1 MARTD
6 LLGTAA
12 WPLGLIYVKPSQAQN
27 DTVIYL
33 CVDNMPILDR
43 LVNHYPGFLPSI
55 LSG

>member
-12 WPLGLIYVKPSQAQN
+12 WSLGLIYVKSSQAQN
-27 DTVIYL
+27 DAVIYL

-43 LVNHYPGFLPSI
+43 LVNRYPGLLPSV
-55 LSG
+55 LSR